1 MNEAVGRQSDGVRA
15 ARTGILVNTGLAIGK
30 GVAGAFGHSFALLA
44 DAIESL
50 ADIIGSLV
58 VWGGLRLSA
67 LDADDEH
74 PWGHGK
80 AEPIAAAI
88 VGVMLMAAAIGI
100 AVKAVEAALVPHS
113 VPATWTLAVIA
124 VVVLLKETLFRRV
137 LQVAEATSSSAVAA
151 DAWHHRSDA
160 ISSVAAF
167 IGIGLAVVLGP
178 AWYWAD
184 EAAAMVAAALIA
196 ANGWRIVSPALH
208 ELMDGT
214 PDAQMLE
221 QVGEAAT
228 AVSGVCCIEKL
239 MARKVG
245 TRYFIDLHVQAD
257 AAMSLHDAHV
267 LSGRVKT
274 AIRRAV
280 PMVENVLIHMEPF
293 EVVSNPAGRQSD
305 GEGD

>member
-1 MNEAVGRQSDGVRA
+1 VNEAVGRQSDGVRA

-30 GVAGAFGHSFALLA
+30 GVAGVLGHSFALLA

-184 EAAAMVAAALIA
+184 EA
-196 ANGWRIVSPALH
+196 WRIVSPALH

-214 PDAQMLE
+214 PDAQLLE